1 MRKIAFSVLFLCL
14 ISNLAIAD
22 ISTIVLQPG
31 PADGKD
37 SMVSGAVPNL
47 NYSPSTGNYFGT
59 FERNQALHD
68 GIYNTNHSFAMY
80 QFGMPS
86 VLTGQ
91 EILSAT
97 FEVYICNNVVNTS
110 GATGYKTLGANR
122 ITSSWDE
129 WAVTWN
135 TRPSEDASVID
146 YSNNFY
152 GYNTWAS
159 FDVTNFVEGWVSN
172 PGSNYGMYVKDP
184 WTTYYSYTCLQ
195 SSDYSNATYRPK
207 LTITY
212 NVVPEPCSMILFTVG
227 GSVLFLRR
235 RIRK

>member
-14 ISNLAIAD
+14 LSSVASAD

-31 PADGKD
+31 PTDGKD

-59 FERNQALHD
+59 FQRNQALHD
-68 GIYNTNHSFAMY
+68 GIYNTNHSFALY

-86 VLTGQ
+86 ALTGQ
-91 EILSAT
+91 DILSAT
-97 FEVYICNNVVNTS
+97 FELYICNNVINTG
-110 GATGYKTLGANR
+110 GATGNKTLGANR
-122 ITSSWDE
+122 ITSAWDE

-135 TRPSEDASVID
+135 TRPSEDTSVVD

-159 FDVTNFVEGWVSN
+159 FDVTNFVEGWVAN
-172 PGSNYGMYVKDP
+172 PSSNYGVYVKDP
-184 WTTYYSYTCLQ
+184 WSTYYSYTCIQ
-195 SSDYSNATYRPK
+195 SSDFDTATLRPK

-212 NVVPEPCSMILFTVG
+212 NVVPEPCSLMLFAAGGVILV
-227 GSVLFLRR
+227 LRR
-235 RIRK
+235 RFTK